1 LTRPCRAVHSDYARP
16 TALGAD
22 RPLAPTS
29 AGGHVA
35 GELRGRRIAILGV
48 DGVEQFGSAVPGNLG
63 IS

>member
-1 LTRPCRAVHSDYARP
+1 
-16 TALGAD
+16 
-22 RPLAPTS
+22 
-29 AGGHVA
+29 VA